1 MPARPRTWVARP
13 VTSTSSRLS
22 VIPSTTSTNPCS
34 NGAVGR
40 SIPPRSDST
49 ILTTGYSRSNSNRQC
64 GLGLTL
70 TAEVAGGVAG
80 DLRPNVYY
88 LPAQTPEQDLA
99 IERERARGARFR
111 GPTCEL
117 LEIAKKKGASAERK
131 HDDHLRDTSPR
142 KRASVRGGS
151 TQTGEF

>member
-1 MPARPRTWVARP
+1 MIMTRP
-13 VTSTSSRLS
+13 L
-22 VIPSTTSTNPCS
+22 
-34 NGAVGR
+34 
-40 SIPPRSDST
+40 
-49 ILTTGYSRSNSNRQC
+49 
-64 GLGLTL
+64 
-70 TAEVAGGVAG
+70 AEVAGGVAG